1 MLDRRSLLKL
11 GALGAGAV
19 AANTACA
26 PENSPPSPTSTDQ
39 AEANPALA
47 PFELEE
53 KTVAELQA
61 GMESGQWTSR
71 QITELY
77 LERIEALDANG
88 PKVNSILETN
98 PDAITIADGVDKER
112 AAGLVRGPLH
122 GIPVVLKDNIDTADR
137 MQTTAGS
144 LALAGTF
151 APKDSF
157 LVSRLREAGAVILAK
172 TNLSEWANFRSERSS
187 SGWSGRGG
195 QTRNPYALDRNP
207 CGSSS
212 GTGAAVSANFSA
224 IGVGT
229 ETNGSVVCPSNA
241 NGLVGIKPTLGLVS
255 RSGIIPLAHSQDTAG
270 PMARCVADA
279 AALLSIMA
287 GVDPADHA
295 TAASNGKRRADYTAF
310 LDPQGLQGAR
320 IGIWRDRFGFHERVE
335 QVLEESLEA
344 MRSAGAILVDPIE
357 LPSLDELGD
366 ASYQVLLYEFKSDIA
381 AYLAS
386 RSEDTEVKTL
396 EDLIAFNEA
405 NRDREMP
412 FFEQEIFL
420 KAQEKGPLTDTAY
433 LEAREKCL
441 RLTRT
446 EGLDRVLAEHKL
458 DAIVGPTGGPAW
470 KTDLVNGDSFGGGSS
485 TPAAVSGY
493 ANITVPAGFIHGLPV
508 GLSFMGPA
516 WSEHTLIRLTY
527 AFEQATNIRQPPRFL
542 PCIEGEMT

>member
-1 MLDRRSLLKL
+1 MMDRRTLLKWAA
-11 GALGAGAV
+11 GGAGAM
-19 AANTACA
+19 ATSIACS
-26 PENSPPSPTSTDQ
+26 PETPPPTRSQEKDLPP
-39 AEANPALA
+39 NPAQT

-53 KTVAELQA
+53 KTIEELQS
-61 GMESGQWTSR
+61 GMAQGDWTAK
-71 QITELY
+71 QITRLY

-98 PDAITIADGVDKER
+98 PDALEIAESLDEER
-112 AAGLVRGPLH
+112 KAGLVRGPLH

-151 APKDSF
+151 AAKDSF

-195 QTRNPYALDRNP
+195 QTNNPYALDRNP

-212 GTGAAVSANFSA
+212 GSGAAVSANFSA
-224 IGVGT
+224 VGIGT

-270 PMARCVADA
+270 PMTRTVADA
-279 AALLSIMA
+279 AALLSVMA
-287 GVDPADHA
+287 GIDPSDEA
-295 TAASNGKRRADYTAF
+295 TAASQEFAQSDYTTF
-310 LDPQGLQGAR
+310 LDPEGLKGAR
-320 IGIWRDRFGFHERVE
+320 IGIWRDRFGFHEKVD
-335 QVLEESLEA
+335 QILEESLEA
-344 MRSAGAILVDPIE
+344 MRQAGAVLVDPVE
-357 LPSLDELGD
+357 MPSLGEMGN
-366 ASYQVLLYEFKSDIA
+366 ASYDVLLYEFKNDIA
-381 AYLAS
+381 AYLAG
-386 RSEDTEVKTL
+386 RGADTQVHDL
-396 EDLIAFNEA
+396 EDLIAFNEK

-420 KAQEKGPLTDTAY
+420 KAQEKGPLTDQAY
-433 LEAREKCL
+433 LDARKKCL

-446 EGLDRVLAEHKL
+446 EGLDRVLTEHRL

-508 GLSFMGPA
+508 GLSFMGAA
-516 WSEHTLIRLTY
+516 WSEPTLLRLTY
-527 AFEQATNIRQPPRFL
+527 SFEQTTQARRAPRFL
-542 PCIEGEMT
+542 PRIEGEMG